1 MSKYNFN
8 IDSVSIEDNIIE
20 KSMYDSKSLKQTY
33 IDFNYVDLGLSSG
46 VLWGKYN
53 LDVDCNKL
61 NNAKD
66 WYGGYYAWG
75 ELKPNKVCYSLKDY
89 KFSKYMGYKTLSDNK
104 LYGSKYKYSK
114 YTSDNDNLCCTNDGI
129 KVLLP
134 EDTVV
139 IQRYGIHYDM
149 PNDLD
154 FTELMKGT
162 KSKFIYNY
170 NNVNGLNGVVL
181 TSLKNKNS
189 IFFPC
194 AGYYFEYTHN
204 DEGNYGAYWSKNRAY
219 IAPSYASY
227 LGFSNRGKDNSLAM
241 NIYESLR
248 YKGYSI
254 RPIYKND
261 EQI

>member
-1 MSKYNFN
+1 
-8 IDSVSIEDNIIE
+8 
-20 KSMYDSKSLKQTY
+20 MYDSKSLKQSY
-33 IDFNYVDLGLSSG
+33 IDFNYVDLGLPSG
-46 VLWGKYN
+46 VLWGRYN
-53 LDVDCNKL
+53 LDVDYNKL

-89 KFSKYMGYKTLSDNK
+89 KFSKYIRYKTSSNDK
-104 LYGSKYKYSK
+104 LYKSKHEHLVYKSKYKYFK
-114 YTSDNDNLCCTNDGI
+114 YTGDNDNLCCTNDGI
-129 KVLLP
+129 NVLLP
-134 EDTVV
+134 EDNVV

-162 KSKFIYNY
+162 KPKFVYDY

-194 AGYYFEYTHN
+194 AGYYYEYTLN
-204 DEGNYGAYWSKNRAY
+204 NEGAYGAYWSKDRAY
-219 IAPSYASY
+219 IAPSYANY
-227 LGFSNRGKDNSLAM
+227 LGFSNRGKNDSLAM

-248 YKGYSI
+248 YNGYSI

-261 EQI
+261 E